1 MNRLDDEDDF
11 SPEQKPK
18 GKLPKLPDN
27 VKRVFTEY
35 DQKFYNGV
43 DRLRKKFPLRANFQP
58 ELLTFGANLDKELWN
73 RHGLT
78 KKYYGRKSFRRRAWL
93 YNGAMITETSKEGIV
108 LRKIEAGGVA
118 SENLTAELLFGESK
132 KFKVSGDLRIRMD
145 GKRIVNADTWDTLDV
160 LAHKIT
166 QMWIEDLKKQGI
178 VPLREEFSEGELQF
192 FLSQTEIPT
201 FVVISF
207 EEHKRLLGQMASSSR
222 ARVTKQIKSVGNLH
236 YEGNL
241 SFPTKDH
248 GRVSFYVN
256 GSFADIYIPEDE
268 ESWDWVRSSPQFA
281 AQAEKLEKGGGYIIN
296 LTGHIWGMLFFLN
309 TLNRNIRMLPQRF
322 YKELSASA
330 KLLFRLTLVK
340 AQGRVD
346 LNQIVKVMGWDPEV
360 TREGLRLRLKE
371 VQETWIE
378 LVEHGFIKETP
389 VPVAEEGILVWH
401 YERVPKWFDD
411 QKTLGV

>member
-1 MNRLDDEDDF
+1 MANR
-11 SPEQKPK
+11 
-18 GKLPKLPDN
+18 PKLSDSTKATFKDFDGKFDN
-27 VKRVFTEY
+27 GLF
-35 DQKFYNGV
+35 Q
-43 DRLRKKFPLRANFQP
+43 LRKKIHVRD
-58 ELLTFGANLDKELWN
+58 ELEKGILDLGARLDKELMA
-73 RHGLT
+73 R
-78 KKYYGRKSFRRRAWL
+78 YG
-93 YNGAMITETSKEGIV
+93 TSKAYHGRLSYWQRAHRYITRMKSDTNPAAV
-108 LRKIEAGGVA
+108 IARKAELGGVA
-118 SENLTAELLFGESK
+118 SENLTAELLYGPTK

-178 VPLREEFSEGELQF
+178 VPLREKFSEGELQLL
-192 FLSQTEIPT
+192 LSQTEIPT
-201 FVVISF
+201 FVIVSF

-222 ARVTKQIKSVGNLH
+222 ARIIKQTKSVGNLH

-281 AQAEKLEKGGGYIIN
+281 AQADKLEKGGGYIIN

-309 TLNRNIRMLPQRF
+309 ALNRNIRMLPPRF

-330 KLLFRLTLVK
+330 KLLFRLTLAK

-360 TREGLRLRLKE
+360 TPDGLRKRLNEIQK
-371 VQETWIE
+371 TWTE
-378 LVEHGFIKETP
+378 LVEHGFIKK
-389 VPVAEEGILVWH
+389 VPEAVEERGLLTWH
-401 YERVPKWFDD
+401 FERVVNWFED
-411 QKTLGV
+411 QKTLLA